1 MLLVCHET
9 ALGLNVGYRRAAD
22 AASQSLSGSS
32 WPVADR
38 RPVPKPGVRKLYTTF
53 RVAAPAMSA
62 YGRVLPFAG
71 LRLTVRFRGKPAAR
85 LPGRG
90 SPVSITTT
98 FTEHI
103 RGFWRRDPAVHFQ
116 NYLMARV

>member
-1 MLLVCHET
+1 MCTDIAITGCLHPTRHCATKPKFRFAAVCRHSPT
-9 ALGLNVGYRRAAD
+9 TYIPS
-22 AASQSLSGSS
+22 AS
-32 WPVADR
+32 
-38 RPVPKPGVRKLYTTF
+38 
-53 RVAAPAMSA
+53 
-62 YGRVLPFAG
+62 GRVLPFAG

-103 RGFWRRDPAVHFQ
+103 RGFWRRDSAVHFQ